1 MVAET
6 DALTTAQPDSS
17 ASPAIRWTPALA
29 VIVALSIAFSAR
41 ALLAWWAVRSGFV
54 EYNADGFTRVLRG
67 YEWLQAPRWEVGVW
81 PPLHSWVYGAT
92 LALWDD
98 VYLAPKALNF
108 TLGLATI
115 GLLFGIG
122 LMLAGWRAGF
132 VAALLAA
139 LLPLEAWLSI
149 SGMSE
154 PLFHALIACGAFG
167 LVAWWLN
174 RSAWMLPLAG
184 LAFGLATAVR
194 YEGWF
199 YVALFVPLVLLASWH
214 GGRDWRYAAIACV
227 LAVSFMAIWLQ
238 QNAQIYGDPLAFVR
252 HTEQI
257 RVVEDPANLQAGFL
271 DRLGYAPAQA
281 FREAPLLVLLGAAA
295 TALLLWRD
303 PPRWA
308 GLVALVWGQAALF
321 VLMTSPFAS
330 LGPGVERFLLS
341 NILLLTVPVG
351 ALIAGVL
358 TVTNGRGSE
367 LGPVPE
373 CRDGRPCPPAHAS
386 PSVDN
391 DRDTAPRNRDMAPT
405 QGRRYPTHLRGILA
419 AGLLLALLLSFAP
432 DWRQPPTAYPAS
444 DTRETAGLIR
454 QELERAPAGAGSVIA
469 LMPSPPAE
477 TYNEGYALRVL
488 SRAPGRVDVTH
499 EPPRLFEAVL
509 DGRSFLWII
518 YDAASV
524 NGPPAERRQQ
534 IGAYA
539 AGWPPPPATASAD
552 RSIVAPGGPIRL
564 DGAGFLPGESVSSW
578 WTAPDESVLEGPDM
592 RADERGEIAAEVDAP
607 LAATPGQ
614 WALTVAGQQS
624 QRQAIVRVEVQGP

>member
-1 MVAET
+1 MVADS
-6 DALTTAQPDSS
+6 DALTTAQPDTG

-29 VIVALSIAFSAR
+29 ATAALSIAFSAR

-67 YEWLQAPRWEVGVW
+67 YEWLEAPRWEVGVW

-92 LALWDD
+92 LALWND

-108 TLGLATI
+108 TLGLVTI

-132 VAALLAA
+132 IAALLAA

-154 PLFHALIACGAFG
+154 PLFHTLIALGAFG
-167 LVAWWLN
+167 LVAWWLE
-174 RSAWMLPLAG
+174 RSAWMLPIAG

-199 YVALFVPLVLLASWH
+199 YVALFVPLALLASWR
-214 GGRDWRYAAIACV
+214 GGRAWRYPAIACV
-227 LAVSFMAIWLQ
+227 LAVSFMTIWLQ

-271 DRLGYAPAQA
+271 DRLTYAPTQA
-281 FREAPLLVLLGAAA
+281 FRTAPLLVLLGTAA

-303 PPRWA
+303 PRRWA
-308 GLVALVWGQAALF
+308 GLSALVWGQAALF
-321 VLMTSPFAS
+321 VLITSPFAS

-351 ALIAGVL
+351 ALVAGS
-358 TVTNGRGSE
+358 VTSLVGECRGGRG
-367 LGPVPE
+367 
-373 CRDGRPCPPAHAS
+373 CPPAHPS
-386 PSVDN
+386 PSVDDVRDSESR
-391 DRDTAPRNRDMAPT
+391 DRDMTPT
-405 QGRRYPTHLRGILA
+405 EGRRYPTHIHGILA
-419 AGLLLALLLSFAP
+419 AVPALALLLSFAL
-432 DWRQPPTAYPAS
+432 DWRQPPTGYPAA
-444 DTRETAGLIR
+444 DTRATAAFIR
-454 QELERAPAGAGSVIA
+454 QEIERAPATGGVLA

-488 SRAPGRVDVTH
+488 SRAPGRVEVTH
-499 EPPRLFEAVL
+499 ESPRLFEAVL
-509 DGRSFLWII
+509 DGRLYLWIVHNTTG
-518 YDAASV
+518 V
-524 NGPPAERRQQ
+524 NGPPAERRHE
-534 IGAYA
+534 IGAYV
-539 AGWPPPPATASAD
+539 AGWPPPPAAASAD
-552 RSIVAPGGPIRL
+552 RSSAAPGDTIRI
-564 DGAGFLPGESVSSW
+564 DGASFLPGEAVSSW
-578 WTAPDESVLEGPDM
+578 WTAPDGSVLEGPDM

-607 LAATPGQ
+607 LAAMPGQ

-624 QRQAIVRVEVQGP
+624 QRQAIVRVELQGR